1 VSITI
6 SSRGAAYIYIRGTS
20 GWPATPTATLNDP
33 AATSGDE
40 FGDAADVSP
49 TTAVVGSPGYKAF
62 SGAAYLYAT

>member
-1 VSITI
+1 
-6 SSRGAAYIYIRGTS
+6 
-20 GWPATPTATLNDP
+20 LNDP